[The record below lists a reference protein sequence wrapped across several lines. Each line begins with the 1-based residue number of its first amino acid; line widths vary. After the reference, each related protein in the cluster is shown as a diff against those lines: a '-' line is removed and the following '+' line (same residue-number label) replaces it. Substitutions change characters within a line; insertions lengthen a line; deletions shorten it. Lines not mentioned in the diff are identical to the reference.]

1 MRKTIHYID
10 MFAGMG
16 GFREGLTRAGD
27 FVCMG
32 HCEID
37 KYADRSYRALFDT
50 EGEWF
55 IDDARKAD
63 PDTMPDFELLCGGFP
78 CQAFS
83 LAGNRR
89 GFGDPRG
96 TLFFELARLAEA
108 RKPRYLLFENVPG
121 LLSHNG
127 GRTFATIL
135 HTLDR
140 LGYGVEWQVL
150 NSKDFGVPQSRRRVY
165 IVGYLDERC
174 RGKILPFTD
183 TTGNALA
190 QIRRGAQGERVYS
203 PEGVS
208 CTLAAQAGGFGGR
221 TGLYAVGLPIK
232 EVTRKGYKMAYE
244 GDSIDISYYS
254 TNTRRGRVG
263 HKIAHTLTTG
273 ATQGALCFIDMNR
286 NPKTTE
292 IARSGGLQQTFGCG
306 YQRGS
311 GPCQEIQQGPYH
323 TGWRFA
329 RCREGGSPHRLIGEG
344 TASHLLA
351 DGFASIAFG
360 YPNAELLGHTP
371 NPRRPARAVPRYIW
385 KGIGENHE
393 WI

>member
-55 IDDARKAD
+55 IDDARKAN
-63 PDTMPDFELLCGGFP
+63 PATMPDFELLCGGFP

-121 LLSHNG
+121 LLSHDG

-140 LGYGVEWQVL
+140 LGYGVE
-150 NSKDFGVPQSRRRVY
+150 
-165 IVGYLDERC
+165 
-174 RGKILPFTD
+174 
-183 TTGNALA
+183 
-190 QIRRGAQGERVYS
+190 
-203 PEGVS
+203 
-208 CTLAAQAGGFGGR
+208 
-221 TGLYAVGLPIK
+221 
-232 EVTRKGYKMAYE
+232 
-244 GDSIDISYYS
+244 
-254 TNTRRGRVG
+254 
-263 HKIAHTLTTG
+263 
-273 ATQGALCFIDMNR
+273 
-286 NPKTTE
+286 
-292 IARSGGLQQTFGCG
+292 
-306 YQRGS
+306 
-311 GPCQEIQQGPYH
+311 
-323 TGWRFA
+323 
-329 RCREGGSPHRLIGEG
+329 
-344 TASHLLA
+344 
-351 DGFASIAFG
+351 
-360 YPNAELLGHTP
+360 
-371 NPRRPARAVPRYIW
+371 
-385 KGIGENHE
+385 
-393 WI
+393 